1 MKIKVNPDNKK
12 VYTHA
17 QMKNGD
23 YKISVY
29 IANVFMNEIK
39 DDVTN
44 GHLGGNTLSWVE
56 LDAMEIKVVGSMYDD
71 IR

>member
-1 MKIKVNPDNKK
+1 MRQ

-23 YKISVY
+23 YKINVY
-29 IANVFMNEIK
+29 ISNVLMSELK
-39 DDVTN
+39 ESVTN
-44 GHLGGNTLSWVE
+44 GRLDSETTLRGVE
-56 LDAMEIKVVGSMYDD
+56 LDAIELKVVGSMYDD